1 MDFQLSY
8 THKWLIFIWWS
19 IFFSICR
26 QCTPKKDKSISEKRI
41 TPEEK
46 YLNFLAVCALNKIK
60 IFQGRLALIKIF
72 NFFKFPG
79 LIYSVNYH
87 QQGTFLQLLPI
98 PPTIL
103 LY

>member
-1 MDFQLSY
+1 MAFQLSLY
-8 THKWLIFIWWS
+8 SQVADIHMRYSSAYVVNVHLRKISQYLRKELLQKKNILI
-19 IFFSICR
+19 
-26 QCTPKKDKSISEKRI
+26 
-41 TPEEK
+41 
-46 YLNFLAVCALNKIK
+46 LVVCALNKIK